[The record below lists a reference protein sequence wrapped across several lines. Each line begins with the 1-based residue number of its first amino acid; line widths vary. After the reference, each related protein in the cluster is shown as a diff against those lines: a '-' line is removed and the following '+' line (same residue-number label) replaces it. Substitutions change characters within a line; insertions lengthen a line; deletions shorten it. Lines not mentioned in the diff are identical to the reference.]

1 MADAASPKKRG
12 RPAKSKDAP
21 AAAPAAAEPAKEVE
35 KLLTDIIHLRD
46 IFIGK
51 WFNSTCFCL

>member
-21 AAAPAAAEPAKEVE
+21 AAAAAEPAKEVK
-35 KLLTDIIHLRD
+35 KLLTEMIHLR
-46 IFIGK
+46 F
-51 WFNSTCFCL
+51 FFVY